1 MRLWHEAM
9 IPYLDRQRLLG
20 QHRECCA
27 LRGAGWGKRHSVV
40 NYVFEAPPEK
50 LIAYHKLVMQEM
62 RNRGYNPDPIWE
74 TSSYRGK
81 TLGFQEGWINDRKVE
96 KYLDETLTEK
106 IHTIYDEHNLPYLVE
121 CVNNL
126 REKGVDYPYEKP
138 QDLQIEND

>member
-20 QHRECCA
+20 QHRECAA

-40 NYVFEAPPEK
+40 NYVFTEPPEK
-50 LIAYHKLVMQEM
+50 LVAYHKLVMQEM
-62 RNRGYNPDPIWE
+62 RDRGYHPDPIWE
-74 TSSYRGK
+74 TPSYRGK
-81 TLGFQEGWINDRKVE
+81 TLGYQEDWADEQEVE
-96 KYLDETLTEK
+96 RYLEETRTEK
-106 IHTIYDEHNLPYLVE
+106 IHTIYEQHDLPYLVD

-138 QDLQIEND
+138 QDLS